1 MARIPTLIYPL
12 IIYNL
17 FGLFA
22 PNMLEQIMF
31 RFFLVSGSEFIFTVG
46 HLFLILGVV
55 FLTVE
60 VIKSTRTSVESVLD
74 HSFSLIVFVL
84 YLLEF
89 ILVRYAGN
97 AVFLILTLMS
107 LADVITGFT
116 VTIFAARRD
125 VAVDRAY

>member
-1 MARIPTLIYPL
+1 
-12 IIYNL
+12 
-17 FGLFA
+17 
-22 PNMLEQIMF
+22 MF
-31 RFFLVSGSEFIFTVG
+31 RSFLISGSEFIFTVG